1 MLPALSP
8 TTSLLTRQADRL
20 FSLSPPLAACSLC
33 KDSTDCTE
41 CIPEMAS
48 TARAAAYRPRLAAA
62 EALVPSWGWTDLL
75 QVGNDLAGL
84 ADQQLHSLG
93 GRPLLLLR

>member
-1 MLPALSP
+1 
-8 TTSLLTRQADRL
+8 
-20 FSLSPPLAACSLC
+20 
-33 KDSTDCTE
+33 
-41 CIPEMAS
+41 MAS